1 MLDEALGQLTSGK
14 GSLRCREVVAIL
26 EGLGFVVRITKK
38 GHYVY
43 NHPGISNFWGGN
55 FACPHR
61 AGDPVKGN
69 YITSIVRSI
78 RQNDAELRQWL
89 GENDD

>member
-1 MLDEALGQLTSGK
+1 MLDEALDQLASGK
-14 GSLRCREVVAIL
+14 GSLRCREIVAIL
-26 EGLGFVVRITKK
+26 EDLGFVVRITRK

-43 NHPGISNFWGGN
+43 NHPGLPSFWGGN

-61 AGDPVKGN
+61 AGDPIKNN
-69 YITSIVRSI
+69 YITTIIRSI

-89 GENDD
+89 GVGDD